1 MGLMGIGG
9 NDKRG
14 IIWIFCYVAD
24 FEMHWLGAYGRSS
37 SDGAA
42 DLQFFDCFSDL
53 CTISFTFL
61 YFPLFC
67 IITRGGFEEYLD
79 QVIIWLFSLSGL
91 GFVGMHFLFLVYLF
105 VLNSV

>member
-1 MGLMGIGG
+1 MTDLRSRLQWNRGIDIDAIHGSIDGISNMGLMGIGG

-42 DLQFFDCFSDL
+42 DLQFLIVFL
-53 CTISFTFL
+53 TFAR
-61 YFPLFC
+61 FP
-67 IITRGGFEEYLD
+67 
-79 QVIIWLFSLSGL
+79 SLSYIFL
-91 GFVGMHFLFLVYLF
+91 CFVSLPGVDLK
-105 VLNSV
+105 NT